1 MMTKIQQGGT
11 AYDIAVPSEY
21 MIEKMKEEKL
31 LIPLDK
37 TKIPNL
43 KILIL
48 TFRFTIRC

>member
-21 MIEKMKEEKL
+21 MIEKMKEEDL

-37 TKIPNL
+37 TKIPNI
-43 KILIL
+43 KNIDPYF
-48 TFRFTIRC
+48 FRFAI